1 MQGII
6 KEEQLDSLN
15 IPQYTPSPSEVKLE
29 VLKEGSFM
37 INRVEVCQVNWNPL
51 EDWKPLEFE
60 SERSESL
67 SESGYNL
74 AQCMRSV
81 AEPMLISHFG
91 GHIIEEVFSRFQKI
105 LADRM
110 SKCKTEFSNITISM
124 TRKA

>member
-6 KEEQLDSLN
+6 KEEELDSFN

-29 VLKEGSFM
+29 VLKEGSFV
-37 INRVEVCQVNWNPL
+37 INRVEMAQVNWNPL
-51 EDWKPLEFE
+51 EDWNGVEFE
-60 SERSESL
+60 SERCESV
-67 SESGYNL
+67 SDSGYNL

-81 AEPMLISHFG
+81 AEPMLVSHFG

-110 SKCKTEFSNITISM
+110 SKEKTEFSNITILM